1 MCASDAKAMNGHHE
15 VRRAV
20 TTAMAAVLMLCT
32 GSAMAQKADREQEQL
47 RRLREQVRQMQ
58 QEQGTLQT
66 AAQAAQAEAA
76 REKAAAE
83 GAVKSAKAQA
93 ASQQGA
99 LSRRVSAMAAEL
111 ATLTQDKTRL
121 TEEAAQLRKQ
131 LDEAQAALK
140 QRDELARLA
149 DTKATGIQTA
159 QAKSI
164 DSCRSTNAELYTLG
178 TELLGRYERKGVGEV
193 LGSSEPFFQLA
204 RVRLENTRAE
214 YADKLDALKLKAVVG
229 AP

>member
-1 MCASDAKAMNGHHE
+1 
-15 VRRAV
+15 
-20 TTAMAAVLMLCT
+20 
-32 GSAMAQKADREQEQL
+32 
-47 RRLREQVRQMQ
+47 
-58 QEQGTLQT
+58 
-66 AAQAAQAEAA
+66 
-76 REKAAAE
+76 
-83 GAVKSAKAQA
+83 VKSAKAQA

-99 LSRRVSAMAAEL
+99 LSRRVSAMGAEL

>member
-1 MCASDAKAMNGHHE
+1 MCASDAKAMNGHHQ
-15 VRRAV
+15 VTRAV
-20 TTAMAAVLMLCT
+20 VTVSAAVLMLCA

-66 AAQAAQAEAA
+66 AAQTAQAEAA

-93 ASQQGA
+93 ASQQGT
-99 LSRRVSAMAAEL
+99 LSRRVAALNAEV
-111 ATLTQDKTRL
+111 ASLTQDKARL

-131 LDEAQAALK
+131 LDEAQAAGK
-140 QRDELARLA
+140 QRDEQARLA
-149 DTKATGIQTA
+149 DAKATGIQTA
-159 QAKSI
+159 QAKAI
-164 DSCRSTNAELYTLG
+164 DACRTQNAELYTLG

-214 YADKLDALKLKAVVG
+214 YADKLDALKLKAPVVQ
-229 AP
+229 P